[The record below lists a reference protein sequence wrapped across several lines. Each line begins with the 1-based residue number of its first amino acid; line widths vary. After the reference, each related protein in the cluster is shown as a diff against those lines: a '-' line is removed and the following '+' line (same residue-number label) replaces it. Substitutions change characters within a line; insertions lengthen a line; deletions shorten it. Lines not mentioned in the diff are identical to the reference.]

1 VFLLFA
7 EWRAT
12 DARVKG
18 FFLKNR
24 AFRPLPFFSFSPFSR
39 ICLFLFFFGPFPSII
54 EFHLLSRGRELEK
67 CSQSSKKCLSQ
78 KKQFLSLVLFHGAS
92 PSEGE
97 KVGNVNKKKKKKSV
111 T

>member
-1 VFLLFA
+1 MEGDGRAHEGFLF
-7 EWRAT
+7 E
-12 DARVKG
+12 KPS
-18 FFLKNR
+18 F
-24 AFRPLPFFSFSPFSR
+24 PPPPFFSFSPFSR

-54 EFHLLSRGRELEK
+54 EFHPLSRGRELEK

-92 PSEGE
+92 PFEGE